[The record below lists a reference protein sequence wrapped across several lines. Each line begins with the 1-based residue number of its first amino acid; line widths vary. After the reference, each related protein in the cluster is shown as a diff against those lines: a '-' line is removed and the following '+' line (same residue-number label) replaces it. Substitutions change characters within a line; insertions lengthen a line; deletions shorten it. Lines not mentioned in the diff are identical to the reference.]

1 MRAAQPRPTR
11 QAPGPVPRPR
21 SPHQPG
27 LVGSPAPGGSYLSGD
42 LPGQHS
48 LGSVPAS
55 EMLTLLPGFLGSS
68 RAGRGAHSHPR
79 FLALSCLEALDP
91 QAVPAVCDRWTG
103 PSEGQGLGQAPA
115 AWHRLVATGQYASV
129 VGGRTH
135 SDRSLHPPHSLRNTV
150 WRCKSWEAQGF
161 WDSFF
166 LKIILFIY
174 FWLCSFFFA
183 AQAFSPVAASG
194 GSSLAVVRRLCVAM
208 ASLVAEQEF

>member
-174 FWLCSFFFA
+174 FWPWWVF
-183 AQAFSPVAASG
+183 VAARAFLQLRLSG
-194 GSSLAVVRRLCVAM
+194 VCSPAAGHGLLFVGAPLGAHRL
-208 ASLVAEQEF
+208 